1 MEAHPTEFHNSNLAN
16 IESKI
21 KSKSCDVDMDSIKG
35 AFAAADNGKGAV
47 PFVTMKG
54 LLAQFDLNDH
64 EILTIARK
72 YAQQDAT
79 KNDIEKTKS
88 LVQEKLRKEVKTIII
103 SSFGFIPSSLEAR
116 DGVMGYPNTA
126 KDSRRPHKQSGITSF
141 Y

>member
-103 SSFGFIPSSLEAR
+103 SPFGFIPFSLESLQRGHAIENSINCWR
-116 DGVMGYPNTA
+116 GYP
-126 KDSRRPHKQSGITSF
+126 
-141 Y
+141 

>member
-47 PFVTMKG
+47 PFATMKG
-54 LLAQFDLNDH
+54 ILAQFDLNDH

-88 LVQEKLRKEVKTIII
+88 LVQEKLRKEVDNLLIYHINNNI
-103 SSFGFIPSSLEAR
+103 L
-116 DGVMGYPNTA
+116 DV
-126 KDSRRPHKQSGITSF
+126 
-141 Y
+141 

>member
-47 PFVTMKG
+47 PFATMKG

-88 LVQEKLRKEVKTIII
+88 LVQEKLRKEVKTNIILHLI
-103 SSFGFIPSSLEAR
+103 IYYFRRLKTSS
-116 DGVMGYPNTA
+116 GY
-126 KDSRRPHKQSGITSF
+126 SRHLSTKTLIKAES
-141 Y
+141 

>member
-47 PFVTMKG
+47 PFATMKG

-88 LVQEKLRKEVKTIII
+88 LVQEKLRKEVKNISILQLIIDNFRRLKT
-103 SSFGFIPSSLEAR
+103 SS
-116 DGVMGYPNTA
+116 GY
-126 KDSRRPHKQSGITSF
+126 SRHLSTKTLIKAES
-141 Y
+141 

>member
-47 PFVTMKG
+47 PFATMKG

-103 SSFGFIPSSLEAR
+103 SKFGFIPSSLEAR
-116 DGVMGYPNTA
+116 DIRTRLKIPDGLTNNLV
-126 KDSRRPHKQSGITSF
+126 
-141 Y
+141 

>member
-21 KSKSCDVDMDSIKG
+21 KSKSCDVDMDTIKG

-47 PFVTMKG
+47 PFATMKG

-88 LVQEKLRKEVKTIII
+88 LVQEKLRKEVKKLFLFFQLIIYNLRRLKT
-103 SSFGFIPSSLEAR
+103 SS
-116 DGVMGYPNTA
+116 GYLRHLSTKTLIKA
-126 KDSRRPHKQSGITSF
+126 ES
-141 Y
+141 

>member
-88 LVQEKLRKEVKTIII
+88 LVQEKLRKEVKTIIT
-103 SSFGFIPSSLEAR
+103 SQFGFIPFSLEGR
-116 DGVMGYPNTA
+116 KTGDLNRWRGYP
-126 KDSRRPHKQSGITSF
+126 
-141 Y
+141 

>member
-103 SSFGFIPSSLEAR
+103 SKFGFIPSSLEAR
-116 DGVMGYPNTA
+116 DIRTRLKIPDGLTNNLV
-126 KDSRRPHKQSGITSF
+126 
-141 Y
+141 

>member
-1 MEAHPTEFHNSNLAN
+1 MEANPTEFHNSNLAN

-54 LLAQFDLNDH
+54 LLAKFDLNDH

-103 SSFGFIPSSLEAR
+103 SQFGFIPSSLEAR
-116 DGVMGYPNTA
+116 DGVMGYPASQT
-126 KDSRRPHKQSGITSF
+126 I
-141 Y
+141 

>member
-103 SSFGFIPSSLEAR
+103 SQFGFIPFSLERLQRGQEIENSINCWGATL
-116 DGVMGYPNTA
+116 NNF
-126 KDSRRPHKQSGITSF
+126 KF
-141 Y
+141 